1 MKLSQLASKPQLI
14 LVTMD
19 DVDTMAE
26 HNEAVEFYTWD
37 RQPLDTF
44 MKLAQ
49 ANQADTASMIGIVRT
64 LILDES
70 GKQIISD
77 DNMLPTP
84 LLLRAIQK
92 IVELLGKS

>member
-14 LVTMD
+14 QVTLD
-19 DVDTMAE
+19 DEVTIAA
-26 HNEAVEFYTWD
+26 HGEAVEFWTWD

-49 ANQADTASMIGIVRT
+49 ANQADAGSMIGIVRT

-70 GKQIISD
+70 GKEIISG

-84 LLLRAIQK
+84 LLLAAIQK